1 MSMYIPV
8 LCTYVGL
15 PIPFAA
21 LSAVLSY
28 RNYDDEEYNDK
39 LA

>member
-1 MSMYIPV
+1 MHIYIV
-8 LCTYVGL
+8 TYDMCVGL

-28 RNYDDEEYNDK
+28 ENYNGQEYDDK